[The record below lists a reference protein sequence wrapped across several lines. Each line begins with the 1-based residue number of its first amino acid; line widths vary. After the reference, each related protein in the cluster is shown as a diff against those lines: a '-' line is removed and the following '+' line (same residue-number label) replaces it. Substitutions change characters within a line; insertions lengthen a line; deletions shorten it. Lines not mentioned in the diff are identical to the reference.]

1 MKKIFI
7 TIFIITFMI
16 LNLFCFKVYAVE
28 SENIDQTAYQNYNSE
43 LISCGKTDKKEAL
56 VKNIPKSIPK
66 IIHIVY
72 LAIQIA
78 VPIVLVVFGS
88 IDLIKG
94 VYAQKDDEMQKSR
107 QLFIKK
113 LISAALIF
121 IVFMAVKLII
131 GAVADSNS
139 SQVVK
144 CAECF
149 INNDC
154 S

>member
-1 MKKIFI
+1 
-7 TIFIITFMI
+7 
-16 LNLFCFKVYAVE
+16 
-28 SENIDQTAYQNYNSE
+28 
-43 LISCGKTDKKEAL
+43 
-56 VKNIPKSIPK
+56 
-66 IIHIVY
+66 
-72 LAIQIA
+72 
-78 VPIVLVVFGS
+78 
-88 IDLIKG
+88 
-94 VYAQKDDEMQKSR
+94 MQKSR